1 MVSSAWT
8 GSVWR
13 AVEQNSGASGY
24 FISGALARGSTT
36 TAPNVWTLDFLAAAL
51 SAPNSEPYNSDP
63 LSGASVQ
70 KIGAKRWPGRH
81 CRQGLATA
89 DVGCRVRQGWLAGA
103 GRACSL
109 RTCMVMARSTVR
121 KDQLSSIPMRA
132 GWPP

>member
-24 FISGALARGSTT
+24 FISGALVAGSTT

-70 KIGAKRWPGRH
+70 KIGADDGQVGTAGKDLPRPMSVAVFDKD
-81 CRQGLATA
+81 GLP
-89 DVGCRVRQGWLAGA
+89 VLGA
-103 GRACSL
+103 RAVC
-109 RTCMVMARSTVR
+109 AR
-121 KDQLSSIPMRA
+121 A
-132 GWPP
+132 W